1 MIGYKMTRD
10 GCGPWM
16 FCGTKLDE
24 VLAVLRSE
32 LEIDMEE
39 GNERSALTLTPVEI
53 TQEEI
58 DNMPEFPGW

>member
-1 MIGYKMTRD
+1 
-10 GCGPWM
+10 M

-24 VLAVLRSE
+24 VLNVLRSE